1 MKNLYLVSLGCPKTR
16 VDTEVM
22 WGVLHQKGWTLT
34 PDPEAAD
41 AIVVSTCAFLQSSIE
56 ESIDTI
62 LECADFKAGRCK
74 RLVVAGCL
82 PSRFQDDMENLKASL
97 PEVDAFL
104 TTRQIDGILAAIEPH
119 VYPDPDGD
127 FYLARQTAER
137 QSFAY
142 LKVSEGCNRR
152 CAFCTIPL
160 IRGPQISR
168 PIHSLVQ
175 EARQL
180 AESGARELVL
190 VAQELTGYGSDLG
203 IKDGLLRLLDELEPI
218 DGIDWIRLMYT
229 YPWNFTEPLIE
240 RLGQG
245 KILPY
250 VDIPLQHV
258 SQHILDDMRRHVT
271 QEAQDRLLRRLRQIP
286 GMILRTSLIAGYP
299 GETEADVDELVQW
312 LREIRF
318 DRVGVFEYSAEPGT
332 PAGDRPDQ
340 IPLELRTQRRDRLMA
355 AQQEIHAQKMAELIG
370 QHLTVLVDGY
380 SPEHELVQQG
390 RYYGQAPEVD
400 GQVYLSYESC
410 DRDTADIGEFVHV
423 EIVEASEYD
432 LVGNVLD

>member
-1 MKNLYLVSLGCPKTR
+1 MG
-16 VDTEVM
+16 
-22 WGVLHQKGWTLT
+22 
-34 PDPEAAD
+34 
-41 AIVVSTCAFLQSSIE
+41 
-56 ESIDTI
+56 
-62 LECADFKAGRCK
+62 
-74 RLVVAGCL
+74 
-82 PSRFQDDMENLKASL
+82 
-97 PEVDAFL
+97 
-104 TTRQIDGILAAIEPH
+104 
-119 VYPDPDGD
+119 
-127 FYLARQTAER
+127 
-137 QSFAY
+137 
-142 LKVSEGCNRR
+142 
-152 CAFCTIPL
+152 
-160 IRGPQISR
+160 
-168 PIHSLVQ
+168 
-175 EARQL
+175 
-180 AESGARELVL
+180 
-190 VAQELTGYGSDLG
+190 
-203 IKDGLLRLLDELEPI
+203 
-218 DGIDWIRLMYT
+218 
-229 YPWNFTEPLIE
+229 
-240 RLGQG
+240 
-245 KILPY
+245 
-250 VDIPLQHV
+250 PLQHV

-423 EIVEASEYD
+423 EIVEANEYD